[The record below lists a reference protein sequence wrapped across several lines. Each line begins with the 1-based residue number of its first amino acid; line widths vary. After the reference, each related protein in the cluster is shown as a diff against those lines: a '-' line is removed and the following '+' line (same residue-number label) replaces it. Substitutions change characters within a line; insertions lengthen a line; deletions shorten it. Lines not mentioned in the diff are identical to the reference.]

1 MPETLPVSLIKPFE
15 LLGGALISGKL
26 MARKHLR
33 LVVAFEQL
41 LGDRGAQH
49 VDNDGARHG
58 RSRTRAPIETLQ
70 LEHAVAQRTVIVD
83 HDIAKIDE
91 LFSRGMSRGDL
102 LTVLTGDDA
111 D

>member
-1 MPETLPVSLIKPFE
+1 NGISRSCGSLPLVRACATSLVEMPETLPVSLVKPFE

-58 RSRTRAPIETLQ
+58 RSWTRAPIETLQ

-83 HDIAKIDE
+83 
-91 LFSRGMSRGDL
+91 
-102 LTVLTGDDA
+102 
-111 D
+111 